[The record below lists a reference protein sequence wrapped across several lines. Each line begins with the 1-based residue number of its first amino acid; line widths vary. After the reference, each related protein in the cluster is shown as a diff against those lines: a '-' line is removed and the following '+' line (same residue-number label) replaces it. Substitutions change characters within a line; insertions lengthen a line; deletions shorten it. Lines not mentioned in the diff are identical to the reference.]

1 MKRYGRILGK
11 SWLSAIGSFF
21 TFLFFFFVMTSCRKR
36 GWVAR
41 SILLM
46 MSSDS
51 LWIGAGWLLFVC
63 LFSFLCFFLVTIF
76 PCYDEQWLVVNGGR
90 VAGLGAR
97 SKPRGECH
105 RFMAEQ
111 LPAPPAPPH
120 YPKLSSIPASTFN
133 SLLSLLQ
140 IHFGNQL
147 LAIDDFS
154 TWIPKREAAQL
165 SEDLTLT
172 IYPNTLMR
180 LTLEY
185 SRGWTIWGA
194 RSLG

>member
-1 MKRYGRILGK
+1 MEVA
-11 SWLSAIGSFF
+11 WLVWGLWLRS
-21 TFLFFFFVMTSCRKR
+21 SC
-36 GWVAR
+36 
-41 SILLM
+41 
-46 MSSDS
+46 
-51 LWIGAGWLLFVC
+51 LFVC
-63 LFSFLCFFLVTIF
+63 LFSFLRFFLVTIF
-76 PCYDEQWLVVNGGR
+76 SCYDEQWLVVNGGR

-147 LAIDDFS
+147 LAIDDIS
-154 TWIPKREAAQL
+154 TWIPKRETVQL
-165 SEDLTLT
+165 PEDLTLT
-172 IYPNTLMR
+172 IPQCLDDKVSANTASLVPNTSKFQSGHRVGLDIH
-180 LTLEY
+180 LLSSNIKFNE
-185 SRGWTIWGA
+185 
-194 RSLG
+194 